1 MSTAQPGPQL
11 IAILVCDTIIR
22 DQMTQKHTLV
32 GLFNR
37 IGAKRFPYRHGA
49 MHVFV
54 SLTDGHGEPEGEL
67 RLVCRQTN
75 EPVVKIR
82 GKLVFPNPLAV
93 VEMTFGLFNAV
104 FPRPGRYSF
113 DLYCNDELVGSRPF
127 DVVLQESPRK
137 PPAQDA

>member
-1 MSTAQPGPQL
+1 MKTPQPGPQL

-37 IGAKRFPYRHGA
+37 IGVKRFPYRHGA

-54 SLTDGHGEPEGEL
+54 SLTDGHGEAEGEL
-67 RLVCRQTN
+67 RLVCLHTN

-93 VEMTFGLFNAV
+93 VEMTFGLFNVA
-104 FPRPGRYSF
+104 FPRAGRYSF
-113 DLYCNDELVGSRPF
+113 DLYCNGELVGSRPF
-127 DVVLQESPRK
+127 DVVPQEPPRR